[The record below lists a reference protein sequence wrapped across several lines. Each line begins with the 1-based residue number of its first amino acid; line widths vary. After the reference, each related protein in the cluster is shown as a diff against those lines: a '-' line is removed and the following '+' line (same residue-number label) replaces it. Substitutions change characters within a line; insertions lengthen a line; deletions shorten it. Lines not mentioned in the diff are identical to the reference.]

1 MMKYKDGGIFQDRDG
16 MKAPQDIDGGS
27 AKPKKPA
34 KKAPRTKLPPL
45 RKGQV
50 DMPSDPDDGSVGM
63 KKGGLTMVKKDG
75 KMVPDFAADG
85 EGKMA
90 KGGVAKGMHR
100 MPDGKI
106 MKDSAHKK
114 SGGKVGPKMQQIAAR
129 AVKSHEKRMHTP
141 KKMGTG
147 GAVRGDGVAIRGKTK
162 GRLV

>member
-45 RKGQV
+45 RPGQV

-63 KKGGLTMVKKDG
+63 KKGG
-75 KMVPDFAADG
+75 
-85 EGKMA
+85 
-90 KGGVAKGMHR
+90 VAKGMHR
-100 MPDGKI
+100 MPDGKM

-114 SGGKVGPKMQQIAAR
+114 AGGKVGPKMQQIAAR